1 VRELLDNAL
10 ALLARHE
17 PFVLV
22 TLVSKQGSAPRSAGA
37 RMLVR
42 RDGTIAGTVGGGL
55 LEATVMREAAD
66 VLATGASR
74 VTAVDLG
81 GPSVGSAEMI
91 CGGATLLLV
100 ACVSPGDAELAAVLE
115 ALRAAVAGD
124 RPARLFTFFTADPG
138 PTDVAYCLLPEGGDP
153 VGAAPLA
160 PAGLE
165 ALAGESLRHGLVTL
179 PDGRAL
185 TVETV
190 VPPVTVVV
198 CGAGHVG
205 QALAP
210 AATAAGFRVVVL
222 DDRAEFASAARYGE
236 SAEVRVLESFDD
248 ALAQLDVTPHTF
260 VVIVTRGHA
269 HDYTVLTQALRS
281 RAGYIGL
288 MGSSAKRAKVFTAL
302 RDDGFSEHDLERVFT
317 PIGLAIG
324 AETPA
329 ELAVSIT
336 AELIKVRAETRA

>member
-1 VRELLDNAL
+1 VRELLDDAL
-10 ALLARHE
+10 ALLARRE

-22 TLVSKQGSAPRSAGA
+22 TLVSKQGSAPRAAGA

-42 RDGTIAGTVGGGL
+42 RDRTIAGTVGGGR
-55 LEATVMREAAD
+55 LEAIAIREAAE
-66 VLATGASR
+66 VIAAEASR
-74 VTAVDLG
+74 VTAVDLDG
-81 GPSVGSAEMI
+81 SSVAGTAMI

-100 ACVSPGDAELAAVLE
+100 AYVSPGDAEVTAVLQ
-115 ALRAAVAGD
+115 ALRASVGAE
-124 RPARLFTFFTADPG
+124 RPARLFTIFGPGPG

-160 PAGLE
+160 SAELV
-165 ALAGESLRHGLVTL
+165 ALAGESLRHGLTAL
-179 PDGRAL
+179 PDGRAF
-185 TVETV
+185 TMEAV
-190 VPPVTVVV
+190 VPPVTVAV

-210 AATAAGFRVVVL
+210 AAAAAGFRVVVL
-222 DDRAEFASAARYGE
+222 DDRAEFASSARFGAA
-236 SAEVRVLESFDD
+236 AEVQVLESFDD
-248 ALAQLDVTPHTF
+248 AFGRFDVTRRTF

-269 HDYTVLTQALRS
+269 HDYTVLSQALRS
-281 RAGYIGL
+281 PAGYIGL
-288 MGSSAKRAKVFTAL
+288 MGSKAKRAKVFTAL
-302 RDDGFSEHDLERVFT
+302 RDAGFSDHDLARVFT
-317 PIGLAIG
+317 PIGIAIG